1 MNQWVE
7 LERRLEKNQTIDK
20 YAQDEMNKERIHW
33 RQVLLRIIY
42 VVKTFAKKN
51 LAFRGSNGKIGE
63 DSNGNFLSF
72 IEMLADFDPV
82 MIEHLRRYKSCEA
95 RCHYLSN
102 NIQNELIAL
111 LANDI
116 KARII
121 KKIQDAK
128 YFSVILD
135 CTPDISHH
143 EQMTVIIRYV
153 DVSATSTTIEEFFLT
168 FLKVDDTSREGL
180 FCELQDVLAAFEL
193 NIDDVRGQGYD
204 NGSNMK
210 EKYKR
215 VQKRLLEINPRAFYT
230 PCGCHSLNL
239 ALCDMATISSK
250 AISFFGIIQ
259 QTYCFF
265 SSSIKRWKIFEDKV
279 GGLTLKPLS
288 HTRLESHVECVK
300 AIRFQAPK
308 IMDALVY
315 IAENSDD
322 PKEQSDAECLAT
334 SETHGIGSFELL
346 VSMVIWYNLLSAV
359 NIVSKSLQSVDMNID
374 VAIPQ
379 LKGLV
384 SYFQKYR
391 DSGFEK
397 AKLEAKEIADSMEIE
412 VVFPRKQSG
421 SLKEK
426 EIMVKNQR
434 ELKEV
439 WFYYQRRALELIT
452 SFRLWIKL

>member
-193 NIDDVRGQGYD
+193 NIDDVRGQ
-204 NGSNMK
+204 
-210 EKYKR
+210 
-215 VQKRLLEINPRAFYT
+215 
-230 PCGCHSLNL
+230 
-239 ALCDMATISSK
+239 
-250 AISFFGIIQ
+250 
-259 QTYCFF
+259 
-265 SSSIKRWKIFEDKV
+265 DKV

-288 HTRLESHVECVK
+288 HTRLESHGWFLIFKSTEIQVLKKQNWKLKKLQIRWRLRLYSQESK
-300 AIRFQAPK
+300 AG
-308 IMDALVY
+308 
-315 IAENSDD
+315 
-322 PKEQSDAECLAT
+322 
-334 SETHGIGSFELL
+334 H
-346 VSMVIWYNLLSAV
+346 
-359 NIVSKSLQSVDMNID
+359 
-374 VAIPQ
+374 
-379 LKGLV
+379 
-384 SYFQKYR
+384 
-391 DSGFEK
+391 
-397 AKLEAKEIADSMEIE
+397 
-412 VVFPRKQSG
+412 
-421 SLKEK
+421 
-426 EIMVKNQR
+426 
-434 ELKEV
+434 
-439 WFYYQRRALELIT
+439 
-452 SFRLWIKL
+452 